1 MGIRI
6 GDLANERRDMVYS
19 TSIGDLNVSYS
30 PNALTPSDEA
40 KLVAVRDQEGGIGVY
55 REILEQVCKIIKSW
69 DLEGPLFN
77 TENGLTI
84 VEDGERVPLDPAVLQ
99 HLPSSFMMGLYRAI
113 GEDNVPKSSGNPRQ
127 TQNISQNNSGN
138 IYRGSF
144 S

>member
-84 VEDGERVPLDPAVLQ
+84 VDEGERVPLDPAVLQ
-99 HLPSSFMMGLYRAI
+99 HLPSSFR
-113 GEDNVPKSSGNPRQ
+113 R
-127 TQNISQNNSGN
+127 
-138 IYRGSF
+138 R
-144 S
+144 